1 MNEQRYG
8 TNDHGKFNGKNKNG
22 EGDKECCFVLFACLA
37 ILSMVVQ
44 ERYYQ

>member
-1 MNEQRYG
+1 MSKDIVLMIVISSME
-8 TNDHGKFNGKNKNG
+8 KNKNG
-22 EGDKECCFVLFACLA
+22 KGDKECCFVLFACLA